1 MKSSVVNND
10 YTIEET
16 DNRPQSDNAGHL
28 EQTDRMYSL
37 AINNILTVP
46 NVQSKSREAKRLQQV
61 AT

>member
-1 MKSSVVNND
+1 MKSSVVNNG

-16 DNRPQSDNAGHL
+16 DNRPQSDNGHL